1 MSTIDE
7 RKFAF
12 LGSRDPEI
20 QKAMVT
26 FFITLGA
33 TNRQRLLCRNND
45 LVYMGKMNQ
54 VMREQRLERFEPWI
68 KELQES
74 TEVISLEEF
83 SAQGKFTIN
92 TDSFGI
98 VDYFPKANKVLIRKN
113 NKWIKPGFKWIRENL
128 IAKERK

>member
-1 MSTIDE
+1 MEKSE
-7 RKFAF
+7 KLRREAQQ
-12 LGSRDPEI
+12 EE
-20 QKAMVT
+20 
-26 FFITLGA
+26 
-33 TNRQRLLCRNND
+33 ND

-98 VDYFPKANKVLIRKN
+98 MDYFPKANKLLIRRQ